1 MRFKQLQEGYKVL
14 PPINR
19 EKYPEVPGLEGPFRT
34 LSGAVVYYDPK
45 EGSYYD
51 KDRDVYLSYD
61 EFRELDNDYSGMK
74 DERDIATKEEIELE
88 GRRSSYEVF
97 RSAQAKER
105 NKKYTPP
112 TKAEKD
118 AGRKKDEKEVSED
131 ASSEQDY

>member
-14 PPINR
+14 PPIDR
-19 EKYPEVPGLEGPFRT
+19 ERYPEVPGLEGPFRT

-74 DERDIATKEEIELE
+74 DERDIPVEEVKDASPEEEEKFHSELDRLVHKTFGKRKEE
-88 GRRSSYEVF
+88 
-97 RSAQAKER
+97 K
-105 NKKYTPP
+105 
-112 TKAEKD
+112 
-118 AGRKKDEKEVSED
+118 
-131 ASSEQDY
+131 